1 MRKRDKEPIYS
12 QFEINV
18 ILFYGTMVMFLP
30 IVLVITYVFEI
41 DEIVN
46 IDRFMFWVLLANF
59 FLTALGTLVLAL
71 RKDHLRRKVKPAYV
85 PEFVYLLFVAGF
97 GLLGIV
103 VLYDYLDGS
112 RQYIANVLSILLAL
126 LVYVLIFLGRRFFKY
141 DYMKKQ

>member
-12 QFEINV
+12 QFEIDV
-18 ILFYGTMVMFLP
+18 ILFYGTMIMLLP
-30 IVLVITYVFEI
+30 IVLVFTYVFEI

-46 IDRFMFWVLLANF
+46 IDRFMFWVLMMNF
-59 FLTALGTLVLAL
+59 FLTAAGTLVLAL
-71 RKDHLRRKVKPAYV
+71 RKDHLRRKVKPAYI